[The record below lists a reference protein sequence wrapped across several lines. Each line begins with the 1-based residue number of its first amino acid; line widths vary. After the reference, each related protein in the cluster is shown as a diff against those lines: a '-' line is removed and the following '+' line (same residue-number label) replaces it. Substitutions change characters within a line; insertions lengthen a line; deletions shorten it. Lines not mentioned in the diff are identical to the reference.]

1 MYKRQ
6 ESALAVI
13 AADSEESDIVRATA
27 LSLLAGYQRQISA
40 EAIAAGLNSASAL
53 QRIGA
58 VRGAARWSFAE
69 RWRRLRR
76 LLQDPI
82 LAVRI
87 EATQALLEGMRQL
100 PVNERGLLSTA
111 VDEYL
116 VVQQLHL
123 DRPGGRTNLANAYLQ
138 MGDLVQAQEQL
149 QQALV
154 LNPDWVPGMVN
165 LADLYRAQ
173 GRDAEAGPLLQQ
185 ALLRVPDSADVLVA
199 RAMWLVRQGQREAA
213 VGLLAQAYAQQ
224 PNQRTAYLYAVAL
237 HSTGNSAMA
246 FEVIEAVMASGRRF
260 EQMLSLGASIAQE
273 IGDAE
278 RLDRYRRGV
287 ASPL

>member
-1 MYKRQ
+1 MVFAQARDGQ
-6 ESALAVI
+6 LRAESALAVI

-123 DRPGGRTNLANAYLQ
+123 DRPVGGLIWPT
-138 MGDLVQAQEQL
+138 
-149 QQALV
+149 
-154 LNPDWVPGMVN
+154 PT
-165 LADLYRAQ
+165 YRWASS
-173 GRDAEAGPLLQQ
+173 RK
-185 ALLRVPDSADVLVA
+185 LRNNCS
-199 RAMWLVRQGQREAA
+199 
-213 VGLLAQAYAQQ
+213 
-224 PNQRTAYLYAVAL
+224 
-237 HSTGNSAMA
+237 
-246 FEVIEAVMASGRRF
+246 RR
-260 EQMLSLGASIAQE
+260 
-273 IGDAE
+273 
-278 RLDRYRRGV
+278 
-287 ASPL
+287 